1 LVSCS
6 VTIRKAVMKT
16 ISTFVFLFLITFTTH
31 AFARSYDYYEKTV
44 VHVLTECN
52 SDCRKQ
58 ILEDEIVHSFYT
70 LINAILEQLQF
81 ELSQIKKEK

>member
-1 LVSCS
+1 
-6 VTIRKAVMKT
+6 MKT

-81 ELSQIKKEK
+81 ELSHQKRKISFISKYYKTDS

>member
-1 LVSCS
+1 
-6 VTIRKAVMKT
+6 MKT

-81 ELSQIKKEK
+81 EVSQIKKDK